1 MSLTLYGSLTSP
13 YVRRIR
19 LFMADITYEFSQV
32 NIFEEDSR
40 AQFRP
45 ISPIKKLPVLK
56 DGDQLI
62 FDSHVIYHH
71 LRKIKNLAEAGLKEA
86 NQISVIDAVTD
97 ANIILQ
103 LSRRSGLESEEDR
116 LIFRLQRERIPD
128 SLKWL
133 EQAAEQGE
141 FDSWHYGSMSLVAM
155 MDWLEFRKLHFFEK
169 HPVLQAV
176 RQRFSDLAEVQSTQ
190 PIA

>member
-19 LFMADITYEFSQV
+19 LFMADMTYEFSQV
-32 NIFEEDSR
+32 NIFEESSR

-45 ISPIKKLPVLK
+45 ISPIKKLPVLQ
-56 DGDQLI
+56 DGEQFI

-71 LRKIKNLAEAGLKEA
+71 LRKLKNLAEASLTEA

-97 ANIILQ
+97 ANIILL
-103 LSRRSGLESEEDR
+103 LSQRSGLATEEDR

-128 SLKWL
+128 SLQWL

-141 FDSWHYGSMSLVAM
+141 FDSWHYGSMSLIAM
-155 MDWLEFRKLHFFEK
+155 MDWLEFRKLHLFEK

-176 RQRFSDLAEVQSTQ
+176 RQRFADLDEVQSTQ